1 MPVSRDSNKPKK
13 PRRDGQSETFGM
25 GNSGIRRSDF
35 LSNDDYARAV
45 HEAGGPG
52 PNERFVADGLG
63 EHTRLLQ
70 AIHGVNRDDRQELF
84 QAELAREI
92 GDRPHVFVKK
102 WKGRLRGGYLK
113 ASTLPETVLET
124 SHNADGAARQV
135 LIMPKSDQASRLID
149 EAEFAELYSACE
161 FAHEFGLPLDTM
173 ITVTWSLLGCR
184 SDDEVKKGFQALLK
198 CIGDWLGQRGWPCA
212 YIYCHENSAMLGLH
226 SHIALHVPGGTV
238 AGRSSLGLK
247 QLSAPEHPRRQFK
260 AYVKKWVER
269 RFGCVAIGS
278 VRITGALVEQPW
290 LTFLRLGYMTKGFER
305 GALVQ
310 SAKYAPDGRD
320 VFLGDLIPF
329 RWRDPGPVSVKRC
342 GVSQSLGPTQRRTGV
357 PGGLER
363 FYADP
368 VKLRGDLK
376 LSGVSAVDLGTA
388 CSDLESWMKAD
399 RRPAKPKRFQSAYE
413 RGSRDVREL
422 YPQDF
427 VDRLNL
433 YR

>member
-1 MPVSRDSNKPKK
+1 MPANRDRKKPKK
-13 PRRDGQSETFGM
+13 PRSGGPSGSVGI

-52 PNERFVADGLG
+52 VDEVFATDGLG
-63 EHTRLLQ
+63 PHTLLMQ
-70 AIHGVNRDDRQELF
+70 AIHGVNRDHRNEVF
-84 QAELAREI
+84 QAEFASEI
-92 GDRPHVFVKK
+92 ADRPHIFLKK
-102 WKGRLRGGYLK
+102 WKGRLRDGYLK
-113 ASTLPETVLET
+113 ASAPEMKPPEVWIGP
-124 SHNADGAARQV
+124 DGVARQV
-135 LIMPKSDQASRLID
+135 LVLPNADQASRLID

-161 FAHEFGLPLDTM
+161 FAHEFGLSLDTM
-173 ITVTWSLLGCR
+173 ITITWSLLGCR
-184 SDDEVKKGFQALLK
+184 GDDDVRKGFQSLLK

-212 YIYCHENSAMLGLH
+212 YIYCHENSTKLGLH
-226 SHIALHVPGGTV
+226 SHIALHVPGGTA

-247 QLSAPEHPRRQFK
+247 QVSATEHPRRLFK

-269 RFGCVAIGS
+269 RFGGVATGS

-363 FYADP
+363 IYANA
-368 VKLRGDLK
+368 VKLGGDFRL
-376 LSGVSAVDLGTA
+376 LGASVVDAGTA
-388 CSDLESWMKAD
+388 RSDLEIWMKAD

-427 VDRLNL
+427 INRLNL

>member
-13 PRRDGQSETFGM
+13 PRRDGQSGTFGM

-84 QAELAREI
+84 QAEFSSEI
-92 GDRPHVFVKK
+92 TERPHIFVKK
-102 WKGRLRGGYLK
+102 WKGRLRSGHLK
-113 ASTLPETVLET
+113 ASVPEMKPPEVQIGPDGVARHVLVQRK
-124 SHNADGAARQV
+124 AG
-135 LIMPKSDQASRLID
+135 QASRLIG

-173 ITVTWSLLGCR
+173 ITVTWSLLGCQK
-184 SDDEVKKGFQALLK
+184 DDDVKKGFQSLLK
-198 CIGDWLGQRGWPCA
+198 CIGDWLAQREWPCV
-212 YIYCHENSAMLGLH
+212 YIYCHENSAALGLH
-226 SHIALHVPGGTV
+226 SHIAVFVPGGSA
-238 AGRSSLGLK
+238 AGRWLPGLAR
-247 QLSAPEHPRRQFK
+247 LSGKEHPRRQFK
-260 AYVKKWVER
+260 AYVRKWTER
-269 RFGCVAIGS
+269 RFGAVVAGS
-278 VRITGALVEQPW
+278 VRVTGGLVEQPW

-305 GALVQ
+305 GVLVQ

-368 VKLRGDLK
+368 MKPGGDLK

-388 CSDLESWMKAD
+388 RSDLEIWMKAD